1 MIGSVPTVNATKM
14 VAPARR
20 RNRMA
25 KYLLLKHYRGAPAP
39 VNDASVGP
47 GMGEPWL
54 VHAA

>member
-20 RNRMA
+20 RNTMA

-39 VNDASVGP
+39 VNDVP
-47 GMGEPWL
+47 MDRWTPE
-54 VHAA
+54 